1 MAYNHLKPFDLRTL
15 RYFLVVAEEL
25 HFGRAAVRLNMSQPP
40 LSQQIRQ
47 LEDRLDVVLFKRSH
61 HNVELTAAGL
71 ALKEQAPLIF
81 QQLEKAVVTTRM
93 TAAGSIGRL
102 DIGVISSSLVGIIPR
117 ALDIFTSRYPDVDW
131 QLHEL
136 TPALQIQGL
145 LERRIDICLF
155 RMPPHQE
162 GLQREI
168 IMQEALMVAMPRSHP
183 LASQNTV
190 SLMQLKDHP
199 FVMFGLHQ
207 SRFAD
212 FLYQCCVKAGFTPR
226 IRQQV
231 VEVQSL
237 LSLVGANIG
246 VALLPASM
254 RQLAQPEVVFKPIH
268 PSPPEIPL
276 YATYRAGDT
285 SPTLKRFLAIIGELI
300 TEHQINTASDE
311 SDRQI
316 QSVFEAQESNTD

>member
-1 MAYNHLKPFDLRTL
+1 
-15 RYFLVVAEEL
+15 
-25 HFGRAAVRLNMSQPP
+25 
-40 LSQQIRQ
+40 
-47 LEDRLDVVLFKRSH
+47 
-61 HNVELTAAGL
+61 
-71 ALKEQAPLIF
+71 
-81 QQLEKAVVTTRM
+81 
-93 TAAGSIGRL
+93 
-102 DIGVISSSLVGIIPR
+102 
-117 ALDIFTSRYPDVDW
+117 
-131 QLHEL
+131 
-136 TPALQIQGL
+136 
-145 LERRIDICLF
+145 
-155 RMPPHQE
+155 
-162 GLQREI
+162 
-168 IMQEALMVAMPRSHP
+168 
-183 LASQNTV
+183 
-190 SLMQLKDHP
+190 
-199 FVMFGLHQ
+199 MFGLHQ

-212 FLYQCCVKAGFTPR
+212 FLYQCCVKAGFMPR

-285 SPTLKRFLAIIGELI
+285 SPTLKRFLEIIGELI

-316 QSVFEAQESNTD
+316 QSVFEGSESNTN